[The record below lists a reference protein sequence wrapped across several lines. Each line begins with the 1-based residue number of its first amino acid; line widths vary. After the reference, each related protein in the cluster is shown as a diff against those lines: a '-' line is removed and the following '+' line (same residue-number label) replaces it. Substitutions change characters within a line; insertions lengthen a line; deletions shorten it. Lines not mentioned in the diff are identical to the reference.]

1 MLSINDVLFSQLPYK
16 AMLAKKGGGPLDIEE
31 GKIVVDGC
39 TELHSGRYIDYNSSS
54 FDAMR
59 EEKSMSEQPF
69 SEIQLKGLSCSSG
82 EVLN

>member
-1 MLSINDVLFSQLPYK
+1 MPHK
-16 AMLAKKGGGPLDIEE
+16 AIKAKNGGPLDIEE

-59 EEKSMSEQPF
+59 EEKNMSEQPF
-69 SEIQLKGLSCSSG
+69 SEIQLNDLSCSSG

>member
-1 MLSINDVLFSQLPYK
+1 
-16 AMLAKKGGGPLDIEE
+16 MLAKKGVPLDIEE

-59 EEKSMSEQPF
+59 EEKSLSEQPF
-69 SEIQLKGLSCSSG
+69 SEI
-82 EVLN
+82 